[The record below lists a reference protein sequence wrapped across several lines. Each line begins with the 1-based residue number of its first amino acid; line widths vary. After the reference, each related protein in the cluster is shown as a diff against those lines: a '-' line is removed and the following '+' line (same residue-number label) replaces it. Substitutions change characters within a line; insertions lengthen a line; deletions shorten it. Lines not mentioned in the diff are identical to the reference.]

1 LKPAWT
7 KFWLPA
13 SASTATAATAA
24 AAVAPATA
32 MAIAALLLL
41 ASCGGSPTSNT
52 ASKPAD
58 APAAQPA
65 APPAPAIPQAIQDA
79 ADGALGQETEVLVF
93 GDLALNGNQQ
103 VLAINRLKKTASH
116 DMPGTSVARAVVVEN
131 DDDHWKQ
138 VFLCDEHLKN
148 PKGFLGGTPLAPV
161 TGWRL
166 QYEQHPDTG
175 LVMYFTPVQKPAAGY
190 ITTIGVRWNPKN
202 KRYQSLD
209 RTFQTFVGETPELE
223 TPRMEL
229 QQ

>member
-7 KFWLPA
+7 TFWRPA
-13 SASTATAATAA
+13 SASITASATT
-24 AAVAPATA
+24 APAA
-32 MAIAALLLL
+32 AIAALLLL

-52 ASKPAD
+52 QSKPAEP
-58 APAAQPA
+58 AAAQPA
-65 APPAPAIPQAIQDA
+65 ASQTPPIPQPIQDA
-79 ADGALGQETEVLVF
+79 ADGALGEETEVLLF
-93 GDLALNGNQQ
+93 GDLALNGAQQ
-103 VLAINRLKKTASH
+103 VLAINRLKKTAAH
-116 DMPGTSVARAVVVEN
+116 DMPGTSVSLAVVIEN
-131 DDDHWKQ
+131 DENHWKQ

-148 PKGFLGGTPLAPV
+148 PKGFLGGAPVAPV

-190 ITTIGVRWNPKN
+190 ITTIGVRWNPKY

-209 RTFQTFVGETPELE
+209 RTFQTFLGETSELE

>member
-7 KFWLPA
+7 KFWQPG
-13 SASTATAATAA
+13 STATAVRAA
-24 AAVAPATA
+24 A
-32 MAIAALLLL
+32 MAALLLL

-52 ASKPAD
+52 QSKPAD

-65 APPAPAIPQAIQDA
+65 APPPPAIPQPIQDA
-79 ADGALGQETEVLVF
+79 AEGALGAETEVLVY
-93 GDLALNGNQQ
+93 GDLALDGKQQ
-103 VLAINRLKKTASH
+103 ALAINRLKKAAAH
-116 DMPGTSVARAVVVEN
+116 DMPGTSVSRAVVIEN
-131 DDDHWKQ
+131 DDSRWKQ

-148 PKGFLGGTPLAPV
+148 PKGFLGGAPLSPV

-166 QYEQHPDTG
+166 QYEQHDDTG
-175 LVMYFTPVQKPAAGY
+175 LVMYFTPVLKPAAGY
-190 ITTIGVRWNPKN
+190 ITTIGVRWNSKV

-209 RTFQTFVGETPELE
+209 RAFQTFLGETPELE